1 MRYTKKLLDKRICDV
16 EKNCDITKTYR
27 EWLEDLSEQII
38 GIKLNFDSMNDDELN
53 NAVDELIWL
62 SYK

>member
-16 EKNCDITKTYR
+16 KKNCDITKTYR

-38 GIKLNFDSMNDDELN
+38 GIKLDFDSMNDDELN